1 MLFHSN
7 IYNVN
12 KLFTLD
18 FGTNEASLKDKKIF
32 NIPFYQREY
41 VWTYENAEK
50 LFNDVSRAH
59 QNKSEQYFLGG
70 LVLCA
75 KSIVNENS
83 YIDVVDGQQRIMT
96 ITILLSVLY
105 NFLQRKKEG
114 FLYSCDNDRTETIK
128 AVYEDS
134 YTKLRTMVVE
144 HKSTLSEG
152 TKSFFKVNAAKSIL
166 TPFQSFI
173 TYTVKENTS
182 SSYNDVHH
190 HDSIASYNNKKT
202 CDNITNVAIALYDLI
217 EDTYKTLEDIDS
229 FVNYLKERLLFVVTI
244 TDDLDTA
251 FQIFETL
258 NDRGVALSPDD
269 LIKSYILKNAKEDY
283 SFLSEKWET
292 FLDTLK
298 NPKGSY
304 LVKPIDFFDW
314 IFMSKGDDISKDK
327 LFAHFRFHAE
337 QESVFKSKDNIK
349 EYLDELIDY
358 AKQFKASEKEH
369 PGLSK
374 ISFENGHSTLL
385 ALNKISAKKDKVK
398 KFIKQIERFA
408 IVCFISNSSK
418 SIRADLAKIN
428 KLLHENLPVLT
439 LPDGLSEQDYEQLKA
454 DHDKKI
460 DDTYK
465 KYTQLITQ
473 IVKKHSDAFEVA
485 ITTTFFP
492 KSGKR
497 FKQATYMLAT
507 IANKLGGGNFDI
519 SSLDTTI
526 EHVMPWKDECN
537 CYSHLNKDE
546 YERNKG
552 RLGNLTIIN
561 KNLNGSLGSKCFN
574 EKIIL
579 IKKAKPDY
587 FTYSLY
593 DSSFEKEATY
603 GDFRKIFAYQNP
615 TTWGIDEIKNRTE
628 AIKRISKYI
637 WIDGNL

>member
-18 FGTNEASLKDKKIF
+18 FGTNEPSLKDKKIF

-50 LFNDVSRAH
+50 LFNDISRAH
-59 QNKSEQYFLGG
+59 QNNAEQYFLGG

-105 NFLQRKKEG
+105 NFLQRKREG
-114 FLYSCDNDRTETIK
+114 FLASYDNNKTETIK

-134 YTKLRTMVVE
+134 YKKLRTMVVE
-144 HKSTLSEG
+144 HKSSLSEG
-152 TKSFFKVNAAKSIL
+152 TKSFFKVNAAESIL
-166 TPFQSFI
+166 TPFQDFI
-173 TYTVKENTS
+173 TYTVKENNS
-182 SSYNDVHH
+182 SSYNDIHH
-190 HDSIASYNNKKT
+190 HEPIATYNNKKT
-202 CDNITNVAIALYDLI
+202 CDNITNVATTLYDLI
-217 EDTYKTLEDIDS
+217 EDTYETLEDIDG
-229 FVNYLKERLLFVVTI
+229 FVNFLKEKLLFVVTI
-244 TDDLDTA
+244 TDDLDAA

-269 LIKSYILKNAKEDY
+269 LIKSYIFKNAKEDY
-283 SFLSEKWET
+283 PLLSEKWEA

-298 NPKGSY
+298 NQKGNY

-314 IFMSKGDDISKDK
+314 IFMSKGEDVSKDK
-327 LFAHFRFHAE
+327 LFAHFRAHAE
-337 QESVFKSKDNIK
+337 QENVFNSKEKIK
-349 EYLDELIDY
+349 AYLDGLINY
-358 AKQFKASEKEH
+358 AQQFRASEKEH

-385 ALNKISAKKDKVK
+385 ALNKISNKKDKVK

-408 IVCFISNSSK
+408 IVYFISNSSK
-418 SIRADLAKIN
+418 TIRADLARIN
-428 KLLHENLPVLT
+428 KILHDNLPALII
-439 LPDGLSEQDYEQLKA
+439 PDGLSTQECEQLKV

-460 DDTYK
+460 EDAYK
-465 KYTQLITQ
+465 KYVQFINQT
-473 IVKKHSDAFEVA
+473 VKKHSDAFEVA

-497 FKQATYMLAT
+497 FKQATYMLST

-519 SSLDTTI
+519 SSPETTI
-526 EHVMPWKDECN
+526 EHIMPWKDDFS
-537 CYSHLNKDE
+537 CYSHLSTEE

-552 RLGNLTIIN
+552 RLGNLTIMN
-561 KNLNGSLGSKCFN
+561 KSLNGSLGSKCFKD
-574 EKIIL
+574 KIEI
-579 IKKAKPDY
+579 IKSAKPDY
-587 FTYSLY
+587 FTYSLF
-593 DSSFEKEATY
+593 DSCFEKETTY
-603 GDFRKIFAYQNP
+603 GVFRKIFAYQHSK
-615 TTWGIDEIKNRTE
+615 TWGIDEIKDRTE
-628 AIKRISKYI
+628 AIKRVSKYI
-637 WIDGNL
+637 WIDGHL